1 MGEGIPSNSLEQ
13 SLQFYLLPSF
23 RFLEKEF
30 LFLFLR
36 KVTLDSTA
44 PSNSYHLSLFLY
56 PPEIIV
62 LLSVCAKISR
72 KKFLQFIFII

>member
-36 KVTLDSTA
+36 KVTLDST
-44 PSNSYHLSLFLY
+44 SNSYHLSLFLY